1 MERNYLAAMEHLTGR
16 DELCT
21 HSEMNVHEQNTK
33 FLESLEESQ
42 KLEISKLERNKRN
55 KNNT

>member
-1 MERNYLAAMEHLTGR
+1 MEPLTGR

-21 HSEMNVHEQNTK
+21 HSEMNVHEQNTN

-42 KLEISKLERNKRN
+42 KLEISKLERNEY
-55 KNNT
+55 NT

>member
-1 MERNYLAAMEHLTGR
+1 MERNYLAAMEPLNGR

-33 FLESLEESQ
+33 YLESLEESQ
-42 KLEISKLERNKRN
+42 KLEISKLERNK
-55 KNNT
+55 NNT